1 MPAYALV
8 FMLFMLASVG
18 LPGTGGFIG
27 EFLVLVGAFQ
37 VNTWVAAL
45 TAIGVILGAVYMLYL
60 YRRVIFGKLTKES
73 LKDIL
78 DLSPREIAVF
88 APLVVIVLWMGIYPV
103 PFLDAMDASV
113 TNLID
118 RFEAARAVTLA
129 GR

>member
-1 MPAYALV
+1 M
-8 FMLFMLASVG
+8 SVC
-18 LPGTGGFIG
+18 TT
-27 EFLVLVGAFQ
+27 VGVFQ

-45 TAIGVILGAVYMLYL
+45 SATGVILGAVYMLYL

-103 PFLDAMDASV
+103 PFLEVMDASV
-113 TNLID
+113 VNLID
-118 RFEAARAVTLA
+118 RFEAARAASAAASLA